1 MDCIDDIRS
10 HAKKATP
17 TVLGTVIKVFLIRTI
32 TNATS
37 SESPVMVAGGVD
49 TNRGGR
55 RPATCAFTKDHAKWS
70 VLKWF
75 EEISLDWIELDQ
87 DRPSDDSTQA
97 LEESLDYTPGWHECR
112 EDMLAFLVKWPTDRT
127 TGPMADVIRLQL
139 KQLILVE
146 QRTRYTVKVRHS
158 THSRDVGDD
167 SDMPSSLLFP
177 NGLRT
182 DEVYGTVEGPNKE
195 AKSWVK
201 FKIEGII
208 QGGALEEQLATA
220 TKSNEVYDIT
230 GKIRVRAVSR
240 NPHNYSKVIA
250 GVEEA
255 KETVSLWSR

>member
-1 MDCIDDIRS
+1 M
-10 HAKKATP
+10 
-17 TVLGTVIKVFLIRTI
+17 
-32 TNATS
+32 
-37 SESPVMVAGGVD
+37 
-49 TNRGGR
+49 
-55 RPATCAFTKDHAKWS
+55 
-70 VLKWF
+70 LKWF

-112 EDMLAFLVKWPTDRT
+112 EDMLAFLVKWLTDHT

-146 QRTRYTVKVRHS
+146 QRTRYTVEVRPS

-167 SDMPSSLLFP
+167 SDMSSSLLFP

-182 DEVYGTVEGPNKE
+182 DEVYGTVEGANKE

-201 FKIEGII
+201 FKIDGII

-230 GKIRVRAVSR
+230 GKIRVRAVYR
-240 NPHNYSKVIA
+240 NPHNYSKAIA
-250 GVEEA
+250 WVEEA